1 MPSRAL
7 EGRNLVFEIVLGVLT
22 YCKTNRG
29 VPRVMGGRTCAIRVW
44 LVALAAGFMTCGAPR
59 AFAGDASY
67 CVTCKNPDQTY
78 VCRVTGEDTR
88 PSDAL
93 KLYCVI
99 RTAKEG
105 NHASCS
111 AERSDAGC
119 RGIEKVY
126 SYDGPSIP
134 EDLASDPR
142 VQNSAEKVD
151 REQRGFEKPK
161 RQAPQ
166 TLVELTGR
174 AASATRQ
181 GWRNTR
187 ERFGGSSDG
196 QQPLPVQ
203 PQSTSGTGAAAAA
216 QSAEAPRASK
226 ARRASSAVGGFA
238 RKSYRCLRS
247 LFRHCSED
255 TASGQ
260 PIQQ

>member
-1 MPSRAL
+1 M
-7 EGRNLVFEIVLGVLT
+7 T
-22 YCKTNRG
+22 
-29 VPRVMGGRTCAIRVW
+29 GGHACSIRLWPVAVAACFTVCAAPP
-44 LVALAAGFMTCGAPR
+44 ALAE
-59 AFAGDASY
+59 DARY

-78 VCRVTGEDTR
+78 VCHVTGEDAK

-105 NHASCS
+105 NHASCA
-111 AERSDAGC
+111 AERTDAGC

-126 SYDGPSIP
+126 SYDGPAIP
-134 EDLASDPR
+134 EGLASDPR
-142 VQNSAEKVD
+142 VQTFTEKVD
-151 REQRGFEKPK
+151 RERREFEKPNG
-161 RQAPQ
+161 QAPQ

-181 GWRNTR
+181 GWRNAR
-187 ERFGGSSDG
+187 ERFGGSHDE

-203 PQSTSGTGAAAAA
+203 PQPTGSSEAAAAA
-216 QSAEAPRASK
+216 QSPEAPHASK
-226 ARRASSAVGGFA
+226 ARRASSAMGSFA

-260 PIQQ
+260 PIQR